1 MDIKDQVREQ
11 FGRTAENYLVKE
23 QEIKE
28 KDLLRM
34 IEIANLQGHE
44 KMLDVATA
52 TGRTLLAFAPY
63 IAEGV
68 GLDIT
73 PEMLAIAEREAG
85 KRGADHVRWMAGD
98 AEQLPF
104 ADETFDVVTA
114 RVCAHHFPNIGQSMA
129 EMARVLRQGGLM
141 FVVDNYAPEQEEQDL
156 FINTI
161 EKWRDPSHVR
171 AWKLSEWKAFFEKEQ
186 LEFAIDHTFPSPMTF
201 RGWTVKSKTPADV
214 VARIEREIEASSE
227 ATRETFGLRKKEDG
241 DWEFHLLKALLVGR
255 KS

>member
-11 FGRTAENYLVKE
+11 FGKTAENYLVKD

-44 KMLDVATA
+44 NMLDVATA
-52 TGRTLLAFAPY
+52 TGRTLLAFAPR

-85 KRGADHVRWMAGD
+85 KRGADNVRWLAGD

-104 ADETFDVVTA
+104 ADQTFDVVTA
-114 RVCAHHFPNIGQSMA
+114 RVCAHHFPNIGKSMA
-129 EMARVLRQGGLM
+129 EMARVLRTGGLL
-141 FVVDNYAPEQEEQDL
+141 FVVDNYAPEQEEHDL

-171 AWKLSEWKAFFEKEQ
+171 AWKLSEWKAFFEKAG
-186 LEFAIDHTFPSPMTF
+186 LDFAIDNKFPSPMTF
-201 RGWTVKSKTPADV
+201 RGWTAKSKTPADV
-214 VARIEREIEASSE
+214 VEKIEREIEASSE
-227 ATRETFGLRKKEDG
+227 ATRETFGLRKKDDG